1 MSVRRVMGIETEY
14 GISVPGQPGAN
25 AMVSSSQ
32 VVNAYQAATTAR
44 ARRARWDFEEEN
56 PLRDARGFDLAAEAA
71 DASQLTDEDL
81 GLANVILTN
90 GARLYV
96 DHAHPEYSAPE
107 CTNPLDA
114 VLWDKAG
121 ERIMEEAANRALQ
134 VPGAHPIHL
143 YKNNTDN
150 KGASYG
156 THENYLMRRATPFA
170 DIVRHLTPFFV
181 TRQVMCG
188 AGRVGIGADGRGTGF
203 QLSQRADFFEVEV
216 GLETT
221 LKRPIINT
229 RDEPHAD
236 PDKYRRLHVII
247 GDANMSEVST
257 YLKLGTTA
265 LVLAMIEDK
274 FLGGDLSIE
283 APVAD
288 LRAVS
293 HDPALRHLVTLR
305 DGRKMTAVQLQTEY
319 LELARKYTE
328 DKYGTDV
335 DPTTADVLDR
345 WESVLGRLADDPMQL
360 SRELDWVAKL
370 ELLEGYRTRDGLAWD
385 APRLQLVDL
394 QYSDVRQSRGLYNRL
409 AVKGRMTQLATEEQI
424 RRAIEEPPEDTR
436 AYFRGRCL
444 RQYAES
450 VAAASWDSVIFDIP
464 GRESLQ
470 RVPTMEPLRGTK
482 KHVGNLLR
490 TARTAA
496 DLVAAL
502 TGEQQ

>member
-1 MSVRRVMGIETEY
+1 MSARRVMGIETEY
-14 GISVPGQPGAN
+14 GISVPGQPGVN

-32 VVNAYQAATTAR
+32 VVNAYQAATAAR

-114 VLWDKAG
+114 VIWDKAG
-121 ERIMEEAANRALQ
+121 ERVMAEAAVRAAAL
-134 VPGAHPIHL
+134 PGGPAIQL
-143 YKNNTDN
+143 YKHNTDN

-156 THENYLMRRATPFA
+156 CHENYLMNRSTPFA

-181 TRQVMCG
+181 SRQVVCG
-188 AGRVGIGADGRGTGF
+188 AGRVGRGADGREEGF
-203 QLSQRADFFEVEV
+203 QISQRADFFEVEV

-236 PDKYRRLHVII
+236 PDKYRRLHVIL

-265 LVLAMIEDK
+265 LVLAMIEEK
-274 FLGGDLSIE
+274 FLAGDLSIE
-283 APVAD
+283 SPVAE
-288 LRAVS
+288 LRAIS
-293 HDPALRHLVTLR
+293 HDPSLRHLVTLR
-305 DGRKMTAVQLQTEY
+305 DGRRMTAVQLQLEY
-319 LELARKYTE
+319 LELAKKFSE
-328 DKYGTDV
+328 DKYGNDV
-335 DPTTADVLDR
+335 DELTRDVLDR
-345 WESVLGRLADDPMQL
+345 WESVLGRLADDPMQT
-360 SRELDWVAKL
+360 SHELDWVAKL
-370 ELLEGYRTRDGLAWD
+370 EILEGYRSRDGLGWGH
-385 APRLQLVDL
+385 PRLQLVDL
-394 QYSDVRQSRGLYNRL
+394 QYSDVRLDRGLYNRL
-409 AVKGRMTQLATEEQI
+409 AARGRMVRLTSEDVVLTAMD
-424 RRAIEEPPEDTR
+424 EPPADTR

-444 RQYAES
+444 RKYPDA

-470 RVPTMEPLRGTK
+470 RVPTLEPLRGTRA
-482 KHVGNLLR
+482 HVGDLLDR
-490 TARTAA
+490 CRSAA

-502 TGEQQ
+502 TGQD

>member
-1 MSVRRVMGIETEY
+1 MSARRVMGIETEY

-25 AMVSSSQ
+25 SMVSSSQ

-107 CTNPLDA
+107 CTNPMDA
-114 VLWDKAG
+114 VIWDKAG
-121 ERIMEEAANRALQ
+121 ERIMAEAAARAAA
-134 VPGAHPIHL
+134 VPGGPAIQL

-150 KGASYG
+150 KGVSYG
-156 THENYLMRRATPFA
+156 CHENYLMSRSTPFA

-181 TRQVMCG
+181 SRQVVCG
-188 AGRVGIGADGRGTGF
+188 AGRIGIGADGREDGF
-203 QLSQRADFFEVEV
+203 QISQRADFFEVEV

-236 PDKYRRLHVII
+236 PDKYRRLHVIL
-247 GDANMSEVST
+247 GDANLSEIST
-257 YLKLGTTA
+257 YLKLGSTA
-265 LVLAMIEDK
+265 LVLAMIEDR
-274 FLGGDLSIE
+274 FLAADLAIE
-283 APVAD
+283 APVSE
-288 LRAVS
+288 LRAIS
-293 HDPALRHLVTLR
+293 HDPSLKHLVTLR
-305 DGRKMTAVQLQTEY
+305 DGRKMTAVQLQLEY
-319 LELARKYTE
+319 MELARKYSE

-335 DPTTADVLDR
+335 DDVTADVLAR
-345 WESVLGRLADDPMQL
+345 WESVLTRLADDPMQTA
-360 SRELDWVAKL
+360 RELDWVAKL
-370 ELLEGYRTRDGLAWD
+370 EILEGYRTRDGLAWGD
-385 APRLQLVDL
+385 PRLELVDL
-394 QYSDVRQSRGLYNRL
+394 QYADVRAERGLYNRL
-409 AVKGRMTQLATEEQI
+409 VARGRMTRLTREQDVI
-424 RRAIEEPPEDTR
+424 RAMEQPPEDTR

-444 RQYAES
+444 RKYPDA

-470 RVPTMEPLRGTK
+470 RVPTLEPLRGTRA
-482 KHVGNLLR
+482 HVGGLLDKCE
-490 TARTAA
+490 TASE
-496 DLVAAL
+496 LVAAL
-502 TGEQQ
+502 TGQD

>member
-1 MSVRRVMGIETEY
+1 MSVRRVMGTETEY

-25 AMVSSSQ
+25 AMVTSSQ
-32 VVNAYQAATTAR
+32 VVNAYQAATSAR

-56 PLRDARGFDLAAEAA
+56 PLRDARGFDLTREAA
-71 DASQLTDEDL
+71 DATQLTDEDL

-107 CTNPLDA
+107 CTNPLSG
-114 VLWDKAG
+114 VIWDKAG
-121 ERIMEEAANRALQ
+121 ERVMAEAAARAAT
-134 VPGAHPIHL
+134 VPGAAGIQL

-156 THENYLMRRATPFA
+156 CHENYLMRRATPFA

-181 TRQVMCG
+181 SRQVICG
-188 AGRVGIGADGRGTGF
+188 AGRVGLGADGRDEGF
-203 QLSQRADFFEVEV
+203 QISQRADFFEVEV

-236 PDKYRRLHVII
+236 PEKYRRLHVII

-274 FLGGDLSIE
+274 FLDTDLSIE
-283 APVAD
+283 APVAE
-288 LRAVS
+288 LRAIS
-293 HDPALRHLVTLR
+293 HDPSCRHLATLR
-305 DGRKMTAVQLQTEY
+305 DGRKMTGIQLQMEY

-328 DKYGTDV
+328 DRYGSDV
-335 DPTTADVLDR
+335 DDMTADVLTR
-345 WESVLGRLADDPMQL
+345 WESVLTRLAEDPML
-360 SRELDWVAKL
+360 TSRELDWVAKL
-370 ELLEGYRTRDGLAWD
+370 QLLEGYRTRDGLGWGH
-385 APRLQLVDL
+385 PRLQLVDL
-394 QYSDVRQSRGLYNRL
+394 QYSDVRAERGLYNRL
-409 AVKGRMTQLATEEQI
+409 AARGRMVRLVAEQDVI
-424 RRAIEEPPEDTR
+424 SAIENPPEDTR

-444 RQYAES
+444 RQYPEA

-464 GRESLQ
+464 GHESLQ
-470 RVPTMEPLRGTK
+470 RVPTLEPLRGTRA
-482 KHVGNLLR
+482 HVGGLLDRCR
-490 TARTAA
+490 TATE
-496 DLVAAL
+496 LVSAL
-502 TGEQQ
+502 SGQG

>member
-1 MSVRRVMGIETEY
+1 MSVLRVMGTETEY
-14 GISVPGQPGAN
+14 GIAVPGQPGAN
-25 AMVSSSQ
+25 AMVTSSQ
-32 VVNAYQAATTAR
+32 IVNAYQAATAAR

-56 PLRDARGFDLAAEAA
+56 PLRDARGFDLAREAA
-71 DASQLTDEDL
+71 DSTQLTDEDL

-107 CTNPLDA
+107 CTNPLS
-114 VLWDKAG
+114 VVVWDKAG
-121 ERIMEEAANRALQ
+121 ERIMAEAAAKAAT
-134 VPGAHPIHL
+134 VPGSHGIQL

-156 THENYLMRRATPFA
+156 CHENYLMRRSTPFA
-170 DIVRHLTPFFV
+170 DIVRYLTPFFV
-181 TRQVMCG
+181 TRQVVCG

-203 QLSQRADFFEVEV
+203 QISQRADFFEVEV

-236 PDKYRRLHVII
+236 PV
-247 GDANMSEVST
+247 AE
-257 YLKLGTTA
+257 LK
-265 LVLAMIEDK
+265 
-274 FLGGDLSIE
+274 
-283 APVAD
+283 
-288 LRAVS
+288 AVS
-293 HDPALRHLVTLR
+293 HDPSLKHLIRLR
-305 DGRKMTAVQLQTEY
+305 DGRRLTALDVQWAY
-319 LELARKYTE
+319 LEHARKYVE
-328 DKYGTDV
+328 DKYGADV
-335 DPTTADVLDR
+335 DEMTSDVLDR

-370 ELLEGYRTRDGLAWD
+370 ELLEGYRRRDGLGWD
-385 APRLQLVDL
+385 HPKLQLFDL
-394 QYSDVRQSRGLYNRL
+394 QYSDVRPDRGLYNRL
-409 AVKGRMTQLATEEQI
+409 VARGRMTQMTSEDKI
-424 RRAIEEPPEDTR
+424 TWAIDNPPEDTR

-444 RQYAES
+444 RQYADS

-470 RVPTMEPLRGTK
+470 RVPTLEPLRGTRA
-482 KHVGNLLR
+482 HVGELLDRCR
-490 TARTAA
+490 TAG

-502 TGEQQ
+502 TAQE